1 MDGLSEPVS
10 TWVSTTAV
18 PALVGWVPL
27 LLRAIVVLLITLY
40 LRHRAGDAFTRT
52 ATRAMDPHSAVLGA
66 RLIRLGVLALGL
78 TLFLDTV
85 GVPPSTLIA
94 AIGVIGLAI
103 SLALQDILRNFFS
116 GVYLLF
122 ERPFLIGDTVRIK
135 EHEGVV
141 EHVGFRTMV
150 LKTADDARVLIPNSL
165 VIAEVVSNRTRVTQ
179 PPPAPN
185 GGGHPAAQQP
195 GSSV

>member
-1 MDGLSEPVS
+1 
-10 TWVSTTAV
+10 
-18 PALVGWVPL
+18 
-27 LLRAIVVLLITLY
+27 
-40 LRHRAGDAFTRT
+40 
-52 ATRAMDPHSAVLGA
+52 VLGA
-66 RLIRLGVLALGL
+66 RLIRIAVLALGL

-116 GVYLLF
+116 GVYLLY

-135 EHEGVV
+135 DHEGVV

-150 LKTADDARVLIPNSL
+150 LKTADDAHVLIPNSL
-165 VIAEVVSNRTRVTQ
+165 VIAEVVSNRTRATQ
-179 PPPAPN
+179 PLPVAGAEGQPDAPQS
-185 GGGHPAAQQP
+185 GH
-195 GSSV
+195 SD